1 MVRTVCCIVCSVVPF
16 LGLVLCGRNWSVRK
30 GMIAKVISSEVR
42 TASIIV
48 SGSLCANP
56 LVFLG
61 RPSNGRKV
69 KIRAVA

>member
-1 MVRTVCCIVCSVVPF
+1 M
-16 LGLVLCGRNWSVRK
+16 RK